1 MDGQSLPPTPHT
13 TNSTGLIRADINAPA
28 LAQRAASSVGLA
40 RLVQQESSVEY
51 WFERGQSVAQ
61 AGQWPEAAHA
71 YRQCVERNNKHW
83 RAGIRLA
90 GALGRLGQAEEAAS
104 RLVQTLDVSYE
115 GWQML
120 VAELDRPTWQL
131 LRGYLESKRGIAQDG
146 HILLLGLAVVY
157 GALQETAL
165 GRKALEVVHFLYGE
179 QVLTYQWF
187 SISAILYLLEEQDAE
202 ALPHCDLAVQ
212 LAPDNANVY
221 HYRAVAKKRLGKH
234 KETIDDC
241 NAAIRLVGNHVPAYK
256 NRGDSKRE
264 IGDHNGAID
273 DYTKCIELN
282 FNTIDAYYKRGRCKS
297 AINDHNGAIDD
308 YTRAIEL
315 QPDGA
320 SAYHDRADAR
330 GELGDTL
337 GAIND
342 YTWAIELR
350 PDDASYNNRGVSKDE
365 IGDYTGAID
374 DYTLAI
380 ELLPSD
386 PLHYRNRADSKDKMG
401 DTLGA
406 VADREK
412 AAQLDAQQQN
422 N

>member
-1 MDGQSLPPTPHT
+1 MDGQALPPTPHT
-13 TNSTGLIRADINAPA
+13 INSTGLVRANINA
-28 LAQRAASSVGLA
+28 LSIAQRAASSIALA

-71 YRQCVERNNKHW
+71 YRQCVERNKEHW
-83 RAGIRLA
+83 RAGIRLVE
-90 GALGRLGQAEEAAS
+90 ALGRLGQAEEAAS
-104 RLVQTLDVSYE
+104 RLVQTIDVSYE
-115 GWQML
+115 GWQLL

-131 LRGYLESKRGIAQDG
+131 LRGCLESKRGIAQDG
-146 HILLLGLAVVY
+146 YKLLLGLAVVY
-157 GALQETAL
+157 GALQENAL
-165 GRKALEVVHFLYGE
+165 GHKALEVAQFLYGE

-187 SISAILYLLEEQDAE
+187 SISAILYLIEEQDAD
-202 ALPHCDLAVQ
+202 ALSHCDLAVQ
-212 LAPDNANVY
+212 LAPGNASVY
-221 HYRAVAKKRLGKH
+221 HYRAVARKRLGKY

-241 NAAIRLVGNHVPAYK
+241 NAAIRLVENYVPAYK

-264 IGDHNGAID
+264 IGDHAAAID

-297 AINDHNGAIDD
+297 EINDHSGATDD

-315 QPDGA
+315 QPDNA

-337 GAIND
+337 GAVDD
-342 YTWAIELR
+342 YTRAIELR

-380 ELLPSD
+380 ELRPSD
-386 PLHYRNRADSKDKMG
+386 PLYYRNRADSNDKVG

-406 VADREK
+406 ITDREK
-412 AAQLDAQQQN
+412 AAHLDAQQQN
-422 N
+422 K